1 MTRAERNQ
9 ANKTFSRAQARA
21 RKAIV
26 VHDGSAFDLA
36 SDLRRYG
43 FEVAE
48 GPLFSSTYQHG
59 AEGRLAVIATRLG
72 TTRSGRLR
80 EWTHQLCWSGSP
92 VLAVG
97 AAVAPVA
104 EFFGSHP
111 RASLEHAA
119 DGRLTDVCSSG
130 EGLFDGLPAELRL
143 ALPSGGRFA
152 RAALSAEFKTTAWT
166 KDGELIAASHVF
178 RPVHLLH
185 AAALENRQTRPVVL
199 ENLLRLLR
207 ERGGR
212 AF

>member
-1 MTRAERNQ
+1 MTKAERTQ
-9 ANKTFSRAQARA
+9 ANKTSRARARD

-36 SDLRRYG
+36 SDLRRFG

-48 GPLFSSTYQHG
+48 GPLFSSSDLHG
-59 AEGRLAVIATRLG
+59 MEGRLAVIATRAG
-72 TTRSGRLR
+72 GARSARLR

-104 EFFGSHP
+104 EFFGSRLGTSP
-111 RASLEHAA
+111 EPAV
-119 DGRLTDVCSSG
+119 DGRLSDVCSSG
-130 EGLFDGLPAELRL
+130 EGLFEGLPDQLRL
-143 ALPSGGRFA
+143 ALPSGGRLE
-152 RAALSAEFKTTAWT
+152 RAALSEEFKPTAWT
-166 KDGELIAASHVF
+166 KDGELIGASHVF

-185 AAALENRQTRPVVL
+185 SATLDSRETRLLVL

>member
-9 ANKTFSRAQARA
+9 TSKTSSRAQARA

-43 FEVAE
+43 LDVAE
-48 GPLFSSTYQHG
+48 GPLVSSMDLHG
-59 AEGRLAVIATRLG
+59 MEGHLAVIATRSG
-72 TTRSGRLR
+72 ARGGRLR

-104 EFFGSHP
+104 EFFGSHSQVSVDP
-111 RASLEHAA
+111 AV
-119 DGRLTDVCSSG
+119 DGRLSDVRSSG
-130 EGLFDGLPAELRL
+130 EGLFDGLPTELRL
-143 ALPSGGRFA
+143 ALPSGGRFE
-152 RAALSAEFKTTAWT
+152 RNALSAEFKTTAWT

-185 AAALENRQTRPVVL
+185 LAALENPQTRPTVL